1 MSKIIYTPDAP
12 EALGPYSQ
20 AVITGGLVFT
30 SGQIAVN
37 PATNAIE
44 AQDIEGQT
52 IQVMKNLGTVLK
64 EAGSSFDKA
73 VKTTCFLRNM
83 SDFAAFNKI
92 YGEYFTSKR
101 QEAVFQ
107 SESFLRT
114 FWLKLKLL
122 RKSNI
127 KTKGRSLKQDVL
139 YFIIY

>member
-52 IQVMKNLGTVLK
+52 IQVYEKSRNRIK

-73 VKTTCFLRNM
+73 
-83 SDFAAFNKI
+83 
-92 YGEYFTSKR
+92 G
-101 QEAVFQ
+101 
-107 SESFLRT
+107 
-114 FWLKLKLL
+114 
-122 RKSNI
+122 
-127 KTKGRSLKQDVL
+127 
-139 YFIIY
+139 